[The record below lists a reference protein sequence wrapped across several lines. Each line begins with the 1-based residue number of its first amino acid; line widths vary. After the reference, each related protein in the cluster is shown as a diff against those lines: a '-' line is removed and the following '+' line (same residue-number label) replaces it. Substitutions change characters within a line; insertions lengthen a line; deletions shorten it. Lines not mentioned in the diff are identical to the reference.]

1 MHTLTDFM
9 THVKGIEYLLSVVA
23 ITGFILYVE
32 VLKPRPF
39 KTLAK
44 ATSEDLDYL
53 RKTGRQSAMT
63 SLKRLAAAPFI
74 GLAYVLAL
82 PFIFTFALCGEL
94 LGIAADGLDRALGT
108 AGRSLSFGWR
118 PMEAYLGGRRKARK
132 EKAVEREKKQ
142 EEKA

>member
-9 THVKGIEYLLSVVA
+9 THVKGIEYLLSVLA

-32 VLKPRPF
+32 VLKPKPF

-53 RKTGRQSAMT
+53 RKTGRQSTMT
-63 SLKRLAAAPFI
+63 TIKRLAAAPFI
-74 GLAYVLAL
+74 GLAYVVSL

-94 LGIAADGLDRALGT
+94 LGMAAEGLDRALGM
-108 AGRSLSFGWR
+108 AGKNLSFGWR
-118 PMEAYLGGRRKARK
+118 PMEAYLGGRKARKARK
-132 EKAVEREKKQ
+132 EKAEEQEKK
-142 EEKA
+142 A

>member
-9 THVKGIEYLLSVVA
+9 THVKGIEYLISVLA

-53 RKTGRQSAMT
+53 RQTGRRNNLT
-63 SLKRLAAAPFI
+63 TLKRLAAAPFI
-74 GLAYVLAL
+74 GLAYVVSL
-82 PFIFTFALCGEL
+82 PFIFAFALCGEL
-94 LGIAADGLDRALGT
+94 LGMAAEGLDRAFGM
-108 AGRSLSFGWR
+108 AGKSLSFGWR
-118 PMEAYLGGRRKARK
+118 PMEAYLGGRKARKARK
-132 EKAVEREKKQ
+132 EKAEEQEKK
-142 EEKA
+142 A